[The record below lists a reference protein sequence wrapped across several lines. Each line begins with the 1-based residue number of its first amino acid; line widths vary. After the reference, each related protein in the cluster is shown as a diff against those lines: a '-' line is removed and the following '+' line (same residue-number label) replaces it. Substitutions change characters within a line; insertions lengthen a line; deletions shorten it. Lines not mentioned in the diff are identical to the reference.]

1 MENKTNQV
9 LELANN
15 KQYVILRQVVYK
27 GDTYYVTSEI
37 YNDGDD
43 FDKNLT
49 LLKETV
55 EDGNTYVNIVR
66 DPDIVKVIME
76 HIA

>member
-15 KQYVILRQVVYK
+15 KQYIVLRQVIYK
-27 GDTYYVTSEI
+27 GNTYYVTSEI
-37 YNDGDD
+37 KNDGED

-49 LLKETV
+49 LLKETA
-55 EDGNTYVNIVR
+55 EDGKTYVNIVR
-66 DPDIVKVIME
+66 DPEIIKIVME

>member
-15 KQYVILRQVVYK
+15 KEYVVLRQVVYK
-27 GDTYYVTSEI
+27 GNTYYVTSEI
-37 YNDGDD
+37 HNDGDD

-55 EDGNTYVNIVR
+55 EDGKSYVNIVR
-66 DPDIVKVIME
+66 DPDIVKVVMS

>member
-15 KQYVILRQVVYK
+15 KKYVVLRQVVYK
-27 GDTYYVTSEI
+27 GETYYVTSEL

-55 EDGNTYVNIVR
+55 EDGKTYVNIVR
-66 DPDIVKVIME
+66 DPEIVKVIMN

>member
-9 LELANN
+9 LELANG
-15 KQYVILRQVVYK
+15 KEYVVLRQVVYK

-37 YNDGDD
+37 HNDGDD

-49 LLKETV
+49 LLKETI
-55 EDGNTYVNIVR
+55 EDEKTYVNIVR
-66 DPDIVKVIME
+66 DPDIINVVMN

>member
-9 LELANN
+9 LELANG
-15 KQYVILRQVVYK
+15 KEYVVLRQVVYK

-37 YNDGDD
+37 HNDGDD

-49 LLKETV
+49 LLKETI
-55 EDGNTYVNIVR
+55 EDEKTYVNIVR
-66 DPDIVKVIME
+66 DPDIIKVIMN

>member
-15 KQYVILRQVVYK
+15 KQYVVLRQVVYK

-66 DPDIVKVIME
+66 NPEIVKVIME

>member
-15 KQYVILRQVVYK
+15 KQYVVLRQVVYK

-55 EDGNTYVNIVR
+55 EDGSTYVNIVR
-66 DPDIVKVIME
+66 NPEIVKVIME

>member
-15 KQYVILRQVVYK
+15 KEYVVLRQVVYK
-27 GDTYYVTSEI
+27 GNTYYVTSEI
-37 YNDGDD
+37 HNDGDD

-55 EDGNTYVNIVR
+55 EDGKSYVNIVR
-66 DPDIVKVIME
+66 DPEIVKVVMS

>member
-15 KQYVILRQVVYK
+15 KEYVVLRQVVYK
-27 GDTYYVTSEI
+27 GSTYYVTSEI
-37 YNDGDD
+37 KNDGDD

-55 EDGNTYVNIVR
+55 EDGKTYVNIVR
-66 DPDIVKVIME
+66 DPEIIKVVME

>member
-15 KQYVILRQVVYK
+15 KQYIVLRQVIYK
-27 GDTYYVTSEI
+27 GNTYYVTSEI
-37 YNDGDD
+37 KNDGDD

-49 LLKETV
+49 LLKETA
-55 EDGNTYVNIVR
+55 EDGKTYVNIVR
-66 DPDIVKVIME
+66 DPEIIKIVME